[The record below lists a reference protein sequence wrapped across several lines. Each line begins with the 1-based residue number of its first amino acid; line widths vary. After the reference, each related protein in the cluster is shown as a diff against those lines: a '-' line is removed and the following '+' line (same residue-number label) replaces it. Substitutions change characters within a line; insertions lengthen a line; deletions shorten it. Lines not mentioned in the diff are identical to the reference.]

1 MIGHHTD
8 VREPRQVYMD
18 EPYVELVILNSSLRD
33 LRYNLV
39 YERLILLAQILDYLL
54 PLLICED
61 PADRF
66 DV

>member
-1 MIGHHTD
+1 
-8 VREPRQVYMD
+8 MD